1 MTDSQLKIQSSCVIR
16 DNKAYHNGNLV
27 FPNEDVKVG
36 KAFLKSLY
44 RYLKPGHSKFFK
56 MDSLSKLG
64 YLASEL
70 LLYDVDLSGFS
81 PEEMSI
87 VLSNSDSTLDTDSE
101 HQTMISDYKN
111 FYPSPSVFVYTLPNI
126 MIGEIS
132 IKHGM
137 RGENAFYVVEKFNP
151 ELIVDHINSL
161 FLKHKSKLFIGG
173 WVNSRNEEY
182 EAFLYLA
189 SHESGNPHNSEEIIK
204 LYNT

>member
-1 MTDSQLKIQSSCVIR
+1 MTESQLKIQSSCLIR
-16 DNKAYHNGNLV
+16 DNQAFLNGEMV
-27 FPNEDVKVG
+27 FTNEDGKVG

-44 RYLKPGHSKFFK
+44 RHLKPGHSKFFK

-70 LLYDVDLSGFS
+70 LLKNVDLSS
-81 PEEMSI
+81 YDAENMSVI
-87 VLSNSDSTLDTDSE
+87 LSNSDSTLDIDSE
-101 HQTMISDYKN
+101 HQDMIRDYNK

-137 RGENAFYVVEKFNP
+137 RGENAFYIVEKFTP

-161 FLKHKSKLFIGG
+161 FLKHKSKLFVGG
-173 WVNSRNEEY
+173 WVNSKNDEY
-182 EAFLYLA
+182 EAFLYVA
-189 SHESGNPHNSEEIIK
+189 SPHRGKPHNKIEIMK